1 MISQDYDSINA
12 VDELLRKIRIK
23 ENQLKIAQTSNMI
36 YASEVLKQQILEL
49 QHQLSGSHDPE
60 LHALMSLWD
69 N

>member
-23 ENQLKIAQTSNMI
+23 ENQLKIAQTSNML

-49 QHQLSGSHDPE
+49 QHQLSESNDPE

-69 N
+69 D